1 MPHNMIKAGVA
12 ALALFAFTSFASTSA
27 AQAQTGVYPSKR
39 SYAAS
44 AVKRNW
50 TGLYAG
56 FNVGY
61 GLAGVSDS
69 APVAVTSMMYG
80 YVAGAQIGYNY
91 QIESIVLGVE
101 ADIQASGMSQSYSR
115 TVPIVGNFEAGHK
128 IPYFGTLRARFGYAF
143 DCGCVMAYGTIGVA
157 YGAYEPYATA
167 LGVTVSKT
175 YTNPALAVGA
185 GVEWRVAQQWT
196 AKLEGLYLDTGNVGS
211 NITLPVLGTIEARA
225 RASIMRLG
233 VNYHF

>member
-1 MPHNMIKAGVA
+1 MSHNLIKLGVA
-12 ALALFAFTSFASTSA
+12 ALALFAFTSA
-27 AQAQTGVYPSKR
+27 AEAQSGVYPKKR
-39 SYAAS
+39 VYAAPP
-44 AVKRNW
+44 VKRTW

-56 FNVGY
+56 LNLGY

-91 QIESIVLGVE
+91 QIDSIVLGVE

-115 TVPIVGNFEAGHK
+115 TLPVVGNFEAGHK
-128 IPYFGTLRARFGYAF
+128 IPYFGTLRGRLGFAF
-143 DCGCVMAYGTIGVA
+143 DCGCVMAYGTVGIA

-225 RASIMRLG
+225 RASVMRLG
-233 VNYHF
+233 VNYQF

>member
-1 MPHNMIKAGVA
+1 MFQNFIKVGIA
-12 ALALFAFTSFASTSA
+12 ALALFAFTSA
-27 AQAQTGVYPSKR
+27 AEAQTGVYPKKR
-39 SYAAS
+39 SYAAP

-50 TGLYAG
+50 TGLYVG
-56 FNVGY
+56 INVGY

-69 APVAVTSMMYG
+69 APIAVTSMMYG

-115 TVPIVGNFEAGHK
+115 NLPIVGNFEAGHK
-128 IPYFGTLRARFGYAF
+128 IPYFGTLRGRLGFAF
-143 DCGCVMAYGTIGVA
+143 DCGCVMAYATAGIA
-157 YGAYEPYATA
+157 YGAYEPYAKA
-167 LGVTVSKT
+167 LGITVSKT

>member
-1 MPHNMIKAGVA
+1 MSLNVIKAGVA
-12 ALALFAFTSFASTSA
+12 AIALFAFTSA
-27 AQAQTGVYPSKR
+27 AQAQTGVYPKKR
-39 SYAAS
+39 SYAYA
-44 AVKRNW
+44 APVVKRNW

-56 FNVGY
+56 LNLGY

-91 QIESIVLGVE
+91 QIDSIVLGVE

-115 TVPIVGNFEAGHK
+115 TIPIVGNIEVGHK
-128 IPYFGTLRARFGYAF
+128 IPYFGTLRGRLGFAF
-143 DCGCVMAYGTIGVA
+143 DCGCVMAYATAGIA

-175 YTNPALAVGA
+175 YTNVALAVGA
-185 GVEWRVAQQWT
+185 GVEWKVAQQWS

>member
-1 MPHNMIKAGVA
+1 
-12 ALALFAFTSFASTSA
+12 L
-27 AQAQTGVYPSKR
+27 
-39 SYAAS
+39 
-44 AVKRNW
+44 
-50 TGLYAG
+50 
-56 FNVGY
+56 
-61 GLAGVSDS
+61 
-69 APVAVTSMMYG
+69 
-80 YVAGAQIGYNY
+80 
-91 QIESIVLGVE
+91 
-101 ADIQASGMSQSYSR
+101 
-115 TVPIVGNFEAGHK
+115 PIVGNFEAGHK

>member
-1 MPHNMIKAGVA
+1 MFQNFIKIGVA
-12 ALALFAFTSFASTSA
+12 ALALFAFTSA
-27 AQAQTGVYPSKR
+27 AEAQTGVYPKKR
-39 SYAAS
+39 SYAAP

-50 TGLYAG
+50 TGFYAG
-56 FNVGY
+56 VNVGY

-69 APVAVTSMMYG
+69 APIAVTSMMYG

-91 QIESIVLGVE
+91 QIDSIVLGVE

-115 TVPIVGNFEAGHK
+115 NLPIVGNFEAGHK
-128 IPYFGTLRARFGYAF
+128 IPYFGTLRGRLGFAF
-143 DCGCVMAYGTIGVA
+143 DCGCVMAYATAGIA
-157 YGAYEPYATA
+157 YGAYEPYATV
-167 LGVTVSKT
+167 LGITVSKT

>member
-1 MPHNMIKAGVA
+1 MLKAGVA
-12 ALALFAFTSFASTSA
+12 ALALLAFTFAFTGA

-39 SYAAS
+39 TYAA
-44 AVKRNW
+44 ATAKRTW
-50 TGLYAG
+50 TGLYGG

-69 APVAVTSMMYG
+69 APIAVTSMMYG

-115 TVPIVGNFEAGHK
+115 TIPIVGNFEAGHK
-128 IPYFGTLRARFGYAF
+128 IPYFGTLRARFGFAF
-143 DCGCVMAYGTIGVA
+143 DCGCVMAYGTVGIA
-157 YGAYEPYATA
+157 YGAYEPYAAA
-167 LGVTVSKT
+167 LGITVSKT

-185 GVEWRVAQQWT
+185 GVEWRIAQQWT

-225 RASIMRLG
+225 RASVMRLG